1 LLPTTEAR
9 VKSDKIYQVSIH
21 FRGGGMSL
29 RYVQADS
36 EDAAISKIKSALAD
50 FDSGPVADAM
60 RRGIE
65 SARAQVVS

>member
-1 LLPTTEAR
+1 M
-9 VKSDKIYQVSIH
+9 KSDKIYQVSIH

-36 EDAAISKIKSALAD
+36 EDEAISKIKSALAA

>member
-1 LLPTTEAR
+1 MKTE
-9 VKSDKIYQVSIH
+9 KIYQVSIH

-29 RYVQADS
+29 RYVQADT
-36 EDAAISKIKSALAD
+36 EDEAILKIRSVLSD

>member
-1 LLPTTEAR
+1 

-21 FRGGGMSL
+21 FRGGGMSI

-36 EDAAISKIKSALAD
+36 EDEAIRKIRSVLMS
-50 FDSGPVADAM
+50 FDSGPVADAV

>member
-1 LLPTTEAR
+1 M
-9 VKSDKIYQVSIH
+9 KSGTIYQVSIH

-36 EDAAISKIKSALAD
+36 ENEAINKIKATLED
-50 FDSGPVADAM
+50 FDSGPIADAM

>member
-1 LLPTTEAR
+1 MKP
-9 VKSDKIYQVSIH
+9 DKIYQVSIH
-21 FRGGGMSL
+21 FRGGGMSI

-36 EDAAISKIKSALAD
+36 EDGAISKIKSMLSD
-50 FDSGPVADAM
+50 FDAGPIADAL

>member
-1 LLPTTEAR
+1 

-36 EDAAISKIKSALAD
+36 EDEAIRKIKSMLAI
-50 FDSGPVADAM
+50 FDEGPVADAM

>member
-1 LLPTTEAR
+1 

-36 EDAAISKIKSALAD
+36 EDEAIRKIKAVLSD
-50 FDSGPVADAM
+50 FDSGAVAAAM

-65 SARAQVVS
+65 SARAQLVS

>member
-1 LLPTTEAR
+1 M
-9 VKSDKIYQVSIH
+9 KSDKIYQVSIH

-36 EDAAISKIKSALAD
+36 EDEAIRKIKSALAH
-50 FDSGPVADAM
+50 FDSGPIGEAVL
-60 RRGIE
+60 RGIE

>member
-1 LLPTTEAR
+1 MKP
-9 VKSDKIYQVSIH
+9 DKIYQVSIH

-36 EDAAISKIKSALAD
+36 EDEAISKIKSALAV
-50 FDSGPVADAM
+50 FDSGPIANAM

>member
-1 LLPTTEAR
+1 MKA
-9 VKSDKIYQVSIH
+9 DKIYQVSIH

-29 RYVQADS
+29 RYVQANS
-36 EDAAISKIKSALAD
+36 EDEAISKIKSVLAD

-65 SARAQVVS
+65 SARAQVMP

>member
-1 LLPTTEAR
+1 M
-9 VKSDKIYQVSIH
+9 KSDKIYQVSIH

-29 RYVQADS
+29 RYVQADN
-36 EDAAISKIKSALAD
+36 EDEAISKIKSALSN
-50 FDSGPVADAM
+50 FDSGPIANAM

>member
-1 LLPTTEAR
+1 MK
-9 VKSDKIYQVSIH
+9 VDKIYQVSIH

-50 FDSGPVADAM
+50 FDSGPGPVADAM

>member
-1 LLPTTEAR
+1 M
-9 VKSDKIYQVSIH
+9 KSDKIYQVSIH

-36 EDAAISKIKSALAD
+36 ENAAISKIKSALAD

>member
-1 LLPTTEAR
+1 M
-9 VKSDKIYQVSIH
+9 KSAPIYQVSLH

-36 EDAAISKIKSALAD
+36 ENQAISKIKSALAD
-50 FDSGPVADAM
+50 FDSGPIADAM

>member
-1 LLPTTEAR
+1 M
-9 VKSDKIYQVSIH
+9 SDKIYQVSLH

-36 EDAAISKIKSALAD
+36 EDVAIRKITSALAD

>member
-1 LLPTTEAR
+1 

-21 FRGGGMSL
+21 FHGGGMSL

-36 EDAAISKIKSALAD
+36 EDEAISKIKSKLAG
-50 FDSGPVADAM
+50 FDSGPIADAM

-65 SARAQVVS
+65 SARAHVVS

>member
-1 LLPTTEAR
+1 

>member
-1 LLPTTEAR
+1 M
-9 VKSDKIYQVSIH
+9 KSNKIYQVSIH

-36 EDAAISKIKSALAD
+36 EDDAIRKIKVALAD
-50 FDSGPVADAM
+50 FDSGPVADAI
-60 RRGIE
+60 RLGIE

>member
-1 LLPTTEAR
+1 MKT
-9 VKSDKIYQVSIH
+9 DKIYQVSLH

-36 EDAAISKIKSALAD
+36 EDEAIRKIKAVLSD

>member
-1 LLPTTEAR
+1 MKTE
-9 VKSDKIYQVSIH
+9 KIYQVSIH

-29 RYVQADS
+29 RYVQADT
-36 EDAAISKIKSALAD
+36 EDEAIYKIRSVLSD

>member
-1 LLPTTEAR
+1 

-21 FRGGGMSL
+21 FHGGGMSL
-29 RYVQADS
+29 RYVQADN
-36 EDAAISKIKSALAD
+36 EDEAIRKIKAALSD
-50 FDSGPVADAM
+50 FDSGPVAAAM

>member
-1 LLPTTEAR
+1 MKA
-9 VKSDKIYQVSIH
+9 DKIYQVSIH

-36 EDAAISKIKSALAD
+36 EDDAIRKIRSVLSD

>member
-1 LLPTTEAR
+1 M
-9 VKSDKIYQVSIH
+9 KSDKIYQVSIH

-36 EDAAISKIKSALAD
+36 EDEAISKIKSALAD
-50 FDSGPVADAM
+50 FDSGPIADAM

>member
-1 LLPTTEAR
+1 
-9 VKSDKIYQVSIH
+9 VKIDKIYQVSIH

-36 EDAAISKIKSALAD
+36 EDAAIYKIKAALAD
-50 FDSGPVADAM
+50 FDSGPIADAM

>member
-1 LLPTTEAR
+1 M
-9 VKSDKIYQVSIH
+9 KSDKIYQVSIH

-36 EDAAISKIKSALAD
+36 EDEAIRKIKAVLSD
-50 FDSGPVADAM
+50 FDSGAVAAAM

-65 SARAQVVS
+65 SARAQLVS

>member
-1 LLPTTEAR
+1 MKLE
-9 VKSDKIYQVSIH
+9 KIYQVSLH

-29 RYVQADS
+29 RYVRADN
-36 EDAAISKIKSALAD
+36 EDEAIHKIKSVLAT
-50 FDSGPVADAM
+50 FDSGPIADAM

>member
-1 LLPTTEAR
+1 M
-9 VKSDKIYQVSIH
+9 KSDKIYQVSIH

-36 EDAAISKIKSALAD
+36 EDEAIAKIKSALLD
-50 FDSGPVADAM
+50 FDSGPIADAM

-65 SARAQVVS
+65 STRAQVVS

>member
-1 LLPTTEAR
+1 MTTG
-9 VKSDKIYQVSIH
+9 KIYQIYQVSIH

-29 RYVQADS
+29 RYVQAAS
-36 EDAAISKIKSALAD
+36 EDDAIRKITAALSD
-50 FDSGPVADAM
+50 FDSGPVATAM

>member
-1 LLPTTEAR
+1 M
-9 VKSDKIYQVSIH
+9 KSDKIYQVSIH

-36 EDAAISKIKSALAD
+36 EDEAISKIKSALAN
-50 FDSGPVADAM
+50 FDSGPSADAM

-65 SARAQVVS
+65 SARAQTVS

>member
-1 LLPTTEAR
+1 MKFYT
-9 VKSDKIYQVSIH
+9 IYQVSIH
-21 FRGGGMSL
+21 FCGGGMSL

-36 EDAAISKIKSALAD
+36 EDEAINKIKSALARV
-50 FDSGPVADAM
+50 DSGPIADGL

>member
-1 LLPTTEAR
+1 M
-9 VKSDKIYQVSIH
+9 KSDKIYQVSLH

-29 RYVQADS
+29 RYVQANS
-36 EDAAISKIKSALAD
+36 EDEAISKIKSALAA
-50 FDSGPVADAM
+50 FDAGPVADAM

>member
-1 LLPTTEAR
+1 
-9 VKSDKIYQVSIH
+9 VKSDTIYQVSIH

-50 FDSGPVADAM
+50 FDSGPVAEAM
-60 RRGIE
+60 HRGIE

>member
-1 LLPTTEAR
+1 M
-9 VKSDKIYQVSIH
+9 KSDKIYQVSLH

-36 EDAAISKIKSALAD
+36 EDEAIRKIKSVLAD

>member
-1 LLPTTEAR
+1 M
-9 VKSDKIYQVSIH
+9 KSDKIYQVSIH

-36 EDAAISKIKSALAD
+36 EDEAISKIKSALAD

-65 SARAQVVS
+65 SARAQAVL

>member
-1 LLPTTEAR
+1 M
-9 VKSDKIYQVSIH
+9 KSDKIYQVSLH

-36 EDAAISKIKSALAD
+36 EDAAINKIKSVLAD

>member
-1 LLPTTEAR
+1 MKTE
-9 VKSDKIYQVSIH
+9 KIYQVSIH

-29 RYVQADS
+29 RYVQADT
-36 EDAAISKIKSALAD
+36 EDEAIRKIRSVLSD